1 MNILFRALILGL
13 ICQASVSASTVTPI
27 KDNAKLE
34 QTWREFLTSNTQ
46 PNARVTFPYEKCFK
60 QASNKHNVPVALLLA
75 VARGESDFNSR
86 AISKANAYGVMQI
99 QWPGTAKDVGI
110 TRKAD
115 LFKPCINIHGGAKYL
130 RWLLDRYDQNTY
142 LAVAAY
148 NYGPGRIKKT
158 DSHRTIPKGAK
169 WYARYIHQHLQ
180 HVASSQPGNQQA
192 LPRRNTT
199 KIQYAQEQKI
209 DILIFH
215 RVYRAE
221 AFVEYLRRQQPGL
234 NLAWFRK
241 PLGEFHVVLQYQS
254 EKEKRKGL
262 KWLKGLGF
270 NLS

>member
-1 MNILFRALILGL
+1 MKMMFRCLLMGL
-13 ICQASVSASTVTPI
+13 LCQAQVFAATATPI

-34 QTWREFLTSNTQ
+34 QAWRQFLSSGTQ
-46 PNARVTFPYEKCFK
+46 PNAGVTFPYQACFK
-60 QASNKHNVPVALLLA
+60 QASIKHKVPVALLLA
-75 VARGESDFNSR
+75 VARGESDFNAR
-86 AISKANAYGVMQI
+86 AVSKANAYGVMQI

-115 LFKPCINIHGGAKYL
+115 LFKPCINIQGGAKYL

-158 DSHRTIPKGAK
+158 DSHRTIPTGAK

-180 HVASSQPGNQQA
+180 HVAGGKLGTSKTRVASATAP
-192 LPRRNTT
+192 
-199 KIQYAQEQKI
+199 KIRYEQEQKI

-221 AFVEYLRRQQPGL
+221 AFVDYLRAKQPSL
-234 NLAWFRK
+234 DLAWFRK
-241 PLGEFHVVLQYQS
+241 PLGEFHVVLQYKTA
-254 EKEKRKGL
+254 KEKRQGVKLL
-262 KWLKGLGF
+262 KALGF
-270 NLS
+270 NL